1 MRNISKVSPFL
12 FCLLVLLHSCVSN
25 NKQDD
30 TASINAVPRLSY
42 KLVNTY
48 PHDTSAFT
56 EGLAWYKGKLYEST
70 GSPDNMPHT
79 KSYFGVVDIK
89 SGVVKN
95 KIELDR
101 KIFFGEG
108 IAIINDTVFQLT
120 YKNRKGFLY
129 NVNTLQKT
137 GEFSYNNKE
146 GWGLTTDG
154 KRLIMSDG
162 TDMITW
168 IDPHSFKVEKA
179 LRVSENGNAVSNLNE
194 LEYINGYIFAN
205 VYTTNT
211 IVKINA
217 ETGEIIGKLDLW
229 NIDKMARDE
238 YPKAL
243 HMNGIAYD
251 STTNKLLVTGKMWP
265 KYFELELL

>member
-1 MRNISKVSPFL
+1 MF
-12 FCLLVLLHSCVSN
+12 LHSCVSN
-25 NKQDD
+25 DKQNN
-30 TASINAVPRLSY
+30 TPSLNAIPLLPYKLINA
-42 KLVNTY
+42 Y

-56 EGLAWYKGKLYEST
+56 EGLCWYKGKLYEST

-79 KSYFGVVDIK
+79 KSYVGVVDTKDGI
-89 SGVVKN
+89 VKN

-129 NVNTLQKT
+129 NAGTLQKI
-137 GEFSYNNKE
+137 GEFSYNNEE

-154 KRLIMSDG
+154 KYLIMSDG
-162 TDMITW
+162 TDIITY
-168 IDPHSFKVEKA
+168 IDPRIFKIVKT
-179 LRVSENGNAVSNLNE
+179 LQVSENGVAVNNLNE

-205 VYTTNT
+205 IYTTNT

-217 ETGEIIGKLDLW
+217 ETGEIAGRLDLW
-229 NIDKMARDE
+229 AIGRMAKDE

-243 HMNGIAYD
+243 QMNGIAYD
-251 STTNKLLVTGKMWP
+251 STTKKLLITGKMWP
-265 KYFELELL
+265 KYFELLLE